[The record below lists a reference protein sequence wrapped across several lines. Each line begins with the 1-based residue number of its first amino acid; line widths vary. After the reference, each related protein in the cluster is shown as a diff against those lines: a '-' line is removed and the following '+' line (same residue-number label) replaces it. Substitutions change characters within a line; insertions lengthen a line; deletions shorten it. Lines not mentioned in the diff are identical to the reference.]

1 MPDPPIDPAI
11 VLFQV
16 GMMLLSLT
24 ACVQVIQMRRR
35 GTVLPYEPRRPVPW
49 GAVGGTLAVVALI
62 SILYGA
68 FAETPEPEADVVP
81 AVHSAFDVLDALLA
95 QAVVVIVFVVVVA
108 LFSRANVR
116 DLGLPT
122 NWHVLTRDISIGAA
136 ACLVALAPVHMVQN
150 ILMSYFFPK
159 LTESAHPIITMIKE
173 SPSWSML
180 IGTGVATVILAP
192 VCEELT
198 FRLLLQ
204 GWLERWED
212 QRLGWRQTTVEVP
225 ATASEASPLDG
236 SVVPTNQV
244 VEQLAP
250 ALPAPE
256 PPLRGI
262 GGLPYGWFPIIVS
275 ATAFGIAHIGYGPEP
290 VPIFLLGLVLG
301 YVYQRTHRI
310 IPSMVTHALF
320 NSFTM
325 FILWL
330 LVRSHK

>member
-1 MPDPPIDPAI
+1 MPDPPIEPAI

-24 ACVQVIQMRRR
+24 ACMHVAHMRRR

-49 GAVGGTLAVVALI
+49 GAVGGILALVALI

-68 FAETPEPEADVVP
+68 FAETPKPEADVLP
-81 AVHSAFDVLDALLA
+81 AVHSAFDVLDAMLA
-95 QAVVVIVFVVVVA
+95 QTLIVIVFVAVVA
-108 LFSRANVR
+108 LFSRANVC

-122 NWHVLTRDISIGAA
+122 TWRVFTRDMSIGAA

-180 IGTGVATVILAP
+180 IGTGVATVVLAP
-192 VCEELT
+192 ICEELT

-212 QRLGWRQTTVEVP
+212 RRLGWRQTPMEVP
-225 ATASEASPLDG
+225 AITSETPPAEG
-236 SVVPTNQV
+236 SVAVYDQAAEP
-244 VEQLAP
+244 LAP
-250 ALPAPE
+250 APPAPE

-262 GGLPYGWFPIIVS
+262 GGLPYGWFPIIISGAV
-275 ATAFGIAHIGYGPEP
+275 FGIAHIGYGPEP
-290 VPIFLLGLVLG
+290 LPIFLLGLVLG
-301 YVYQRTHRI
+301 YLYQRTHRI
-310 IPSMVTHALF
+310 VPSMVTHALF

-330 LVRSHK
+330 LVRSHR